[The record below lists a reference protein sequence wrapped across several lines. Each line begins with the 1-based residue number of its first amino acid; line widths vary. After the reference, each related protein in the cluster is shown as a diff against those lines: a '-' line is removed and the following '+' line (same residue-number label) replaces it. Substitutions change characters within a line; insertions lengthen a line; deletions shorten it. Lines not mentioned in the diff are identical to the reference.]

1 MKENRII
8 TKRTSETQY
17 DFYGLDN
24 KIFELNQFR
33 DSEII
38 LIHLATFFSKDNQY
52 IKKIHYANIDF
63 GKDVVNKLN
72 EFNLNFSALFIDG
85 FERVKK
91 PIISKK
97 FNIFELSK
105 FK

>member
-1 MKENRII
+1 MKENRKIVLTGSTGYIGTNLLKILSSLKENIII

-38 LIHLATFFSKDNQY
+38 LIHLATFFSKDFYQ
-52 IKKIHYANIDF
+52 IASIEKSGQKTFANLVF
-63 GKDVVNKLN
+63 
-72 EFNLNFSALFIDG
+72 FS
-85 FERVKK
+85 K
-91 PIISKK
+91 
-97 FNIFELSK
+97 
-105 FK
+105 